1 MASISYALR
10 NIAPTLVQA
19 ATLLLCF
26 GSGALLDHFEQLGP
40 TIVVLTVVLGLT
52 LGRTYRN
59 GDTRQKLAGFA
70 VLPLVS
76 MACTEV
82 GRLFIE
88 HPTTADALFTAAL
101 GASIWMRRFGPRV
114 ARLGT
119 LVALPFIA
127 LLVTPVPV
135 VPVPGAMPAIGHTI
149 AWSAVASVIALC
161 WVWITQEVAE
171 RSGLVEPQRTQ
182 QVPQLPQQRR
192 KLQNQSQQNQQRQPR
207 TAARRIA
214 PSTRMAV
221 QMTLSVGLAFV
232 IGRTVFSTH
241 WAWIV
246 MTAFIVNSGNR
257 GRGDVVHKSLMRIA
271 GASVGTVIATLLA
284 GLLPPRDNTA
294 IVIILIVVIVGS
306 WLRTISYTYWAGCVT
321 AVLSLL
327 QGYFGETHV
336 GLIGERLLQIV
347 LGGALAVAIAWF
359 VLPIKSTQA
368 LRRRL
373 ADCLAPLTEALR
385 AAAEPDLE
393 ALGRHHAAFRANL
406 AQLELTAPSIVAHR
420 RLHRL
425 RGLASTGHPADAIDA
440 VRACAEPLSTLVT
453 RLEQEQEPGSRAD
466 PGIPQKLKAVMGNVV
481 AARMFIG
488 RREGARYRDLPH
500 AESDGDAV
508 HIALRTIDEA
518 MGVIC
523 EVYGSAGSSDAGSGN
538 TGAGDARAHAQNAP
552 TPVPET

>member
-1 MASISYALR
+1 MASNSYALR

-26 GSGALLDHFEQLGP
+26 GSGALLDHLEQLGP
-40 TIVVLTVVLGLT
+40 TIVVLTVVLGLS

-59 GDTRQKLAGFA
+59 GDTRQKLTGFA
-70 VLPLVS
+70 ILPLVS

-82 GRLFIE
+82 GRLFIQ
-88 HPTTADALFTAAL
+88 HPTTADVLFTAAL
-101 GASIWMRRFGPRV
+101 GSSIWMRRFGPRV

-119 LVALPFIA
+119 LIALPFIA

-135 VPVPGAMPAIGHTI
+135 VAVPGAMPAVGRSVL
-149 AWSAVASVIALC
+149 WSAVASVLALS
-161 WVWITQEVAE
+161 WVLITQEVAE
-171 RSGLVEPQRTQ
+171 RTGLVERQRLPQPLQ
-182 QVPQLPQQRR
+182 PPQQRR
-192 KLQNQSQQNQQRQPR
+192 HPQQQLR

-232 IGRTVFSTH
+232 IGRTAFSTH

-284 GLLPPRDNTA
+284 GLLPPRDNIA

-327 QGYFGETHV
+327 QGYFGEAHI

-347 LGGALAVAIAWF
+347 LGGALAVVIAWF
-359 VLPIKSTQA
+359 VLPIKSSQV

-373 ADCLAPLTEALR
+373 ADCLAALTETLR
-385 AAAEPDLE
+385 TATEPDLE
-393 ALGRHHAAFRANL
+393 ALGRHHAEFRANL
-406 AQLELTAPSIVAHR
+406 TQLELSAPSIVAHR

-425 RGLASTGHPADAIDA
+425 RGLAATVHPADAIDA
-440 VRACAEPLSTLVT
+440 VRACAEPLSALAR
-453 RLEQEQEPGSRAD
+453 RLEQDPDSFAD
-466 PGIPQKLKAVMGNVV
+466 PGLARKLKAVTGNVV

-508 HIALRTIDEA
+508 RAALQTIDEA

-523 EVYGSAGSSDAGSGN
+523 EVYG
-538 TGAGDARAHAQNAP
+538 GADSGDAHVHASNTPA
-552 TPVPET
+552 PVPET